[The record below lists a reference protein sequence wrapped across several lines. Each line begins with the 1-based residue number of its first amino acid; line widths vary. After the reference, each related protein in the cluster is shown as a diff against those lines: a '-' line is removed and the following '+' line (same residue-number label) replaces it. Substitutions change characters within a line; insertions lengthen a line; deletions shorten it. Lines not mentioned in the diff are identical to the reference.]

1 MHIYKCRVAKNIK
14 DYYEQQ
20 VNAGNNQAY
29 RECARKCCVKNAWDV
44 SHLSGTHEGLLQQS
58 L

>member
-1 MHIYKCRVAKNIK
+1 MPCGRNVK

-29 RECARKCCVKNAWDV
+29 RECAQKCCVKNAWDV